1 VLLHCGELGAARR
14 ELSAFA
20 SSPAAA
26 LAAPPERKA
35 LDALLAALPAWEAEA
50 AAAGPPPARR
60 KSLPW

>member
-1 VLLHCGELGAARR
+1 MHCGELGAARR

-20 SSPAAA
+20 ASPAAA
-26 LAAPPERKA
+26 LATPPERAA

-50 AAAGPPPARR
+50 ATAGPPPARR